1 MGGFLN
7 LKINCYDY
15 DPKKSKIYTLE
26 KKEEVKEDDNI
37 NNENHSS
44 NKIIL
49 TNPFKLGVNVPDVND

>member
-7 LKINCYDY
+7 LKNCYDY

-37 NNENHSS
+37 NNENHSD
-44 NKIIL
+44 KIIL

>member
-26 KKEEVKEDDNI
+26 KKEEVKQDGDVDD
-37 NNENHSS
+37 ENHS